1 MSANSSQKKPY
12 TVGVTGGIGSGKT
25 AVTDFFAS
33 KGIYIADADVAARA
47 VVEPGKPAL
56 KEIVQRYGQA
66 ILNNGT
72 LNRQKLR
79 AIIFADPTER
89 QWLEGLLHPL
99 IEQQILHE
107 LSIAR
112 SPYAILVAPL
122 MLEAGQNEWV
132 DRLLVVDVPEQIQ
145 IDRTTARDQITEE
158 QTRQIINS
166 QIGREQRIREADDV
180 VDNSGTLEQLH
191 QTLGELH
198 THYLN
203 LA

>member
-1 MSANSSQKKPY
+1 M
-12 TVGVTGGIGSGKT
+12 
-25 AVTDFFAS
+25 
-33 KGIYIADADVAARA
+33 
-47 VVEPGKPAL
+47 
-56 KEIVQRYGQA
+56 
-66 ILNNGT
+66 
-72 LNRQKLR
+72 
-79 AIIFADPTER
+79 
-89 QWLEGLLHPL
+89 
-99 IEQQILHE
+99 
-107 LSIAR
+107 
-112 SPYAILVAPL
+112 
-122 MLEAGQNEWV
+122 
-132 DRLLVVDVPEQIQ
+132 VDVPEQIQ

>member
-122 MLEAGQNEWV
+122 MLEAGQNRV
-132 DRLLVVDVPEQIQ
+132 GGSFAGGGC
-145 IDRTTARDQITEE
+145 AR
-158 QTRQIINS
+158 
-166 QIGREQRIREADDV
+166 ADS
-180 VDNSGTLEQLH
+180 N
-191 QTLGELH
+191 
-198 THYLN
+198 
-203 LA
+203 

>member
-79 AIIFADPTER
+79 AIIFADPMER